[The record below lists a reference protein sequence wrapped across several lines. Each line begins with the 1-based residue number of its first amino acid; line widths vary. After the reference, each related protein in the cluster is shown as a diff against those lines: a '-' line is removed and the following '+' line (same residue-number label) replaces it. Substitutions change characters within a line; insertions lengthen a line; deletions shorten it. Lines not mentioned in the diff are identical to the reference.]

1 MKSTRISNPRII
13 PTFTV
18 YDTTQMH
25 VVVYL
30 WVRILVGLSKI
41 NKVKSQR
48 TGVRHQGLVCSVLL
62 IFIYFLFFYVDYCLF
77 LLQAYVTLTD
87 ILYPV

>member
-1 MKSTRISNPRII
+1 LLKCLITLDFNFRGFAWWTMKSTRISNPRII

-18 YDTTQMH
+18 YDATQMH

-41 NKVKSQR
+41 NKGKIPENWSSSPGF
-48 TGVRHQGLVCSVLL
+48 GVLRVTHFYF
-62 IFIYFLFFYVDYCLF
+62 FIFFYVD
-77 LLQAYVTLTD
+77 
-87 ILYPV
+87 